1 MINEELLREKL
12 KYLITMNASKWF
24 EVMDVYIEFEY
35 LDDSKERIIRYD
47 LDVTFDYHGRIDLEL
62 TEFVRDVEKM
72 SDELKKILME
82 FVISKDGKIVS
93 GKNSDVYVLD
103 PLIFSAEFKADELH
117 KFILGYKF
125 LYE

>member
-35 LDDSKERIIRYD
+35 LDDSKEKIIRYD
-47 LDVTFDYHGRIDLEL
+47 LDITFDYHGRIDLEL

-93 GKNSDVYVLD
+93 GINSDVYVLD